1 MIKVCHIISGYHRTD
16 ARIFQRQC
24 KSLVNAGFEVSLLT
38 NDCKNE
44 EIIDGIK
51 IFTCRNKW
59 GNRLKIILFA
69 KKQFYEDAINVD
81 ADIYQLHSPEL
92 IGLGIELQKKNK
104 KVVYDAHEDLPKHIL
119 EKEWIPYFLRRPL
132 SFVIEKY
139 MNSMLF
145 KYDAIVSPHSHVV
158 DYLSKINPNV
168 SMIANFPLIQNRNQ
182 FTLEDYLGRGK
193 RMCYTGTVYSY
204 SNQEEI
210 LDAINNLD
218 GVSYHIPGYFNPEHL
233 KSLKKRDGFSKLR
246 FLGRLSSEE
255 MVIFYNQM
263 ALGVVIYNYMLNLGN
278 RLGSY
283 GTNKI
288 FEYMEA
294 GIPFICTDYI
304 LWKEIVEQN
313 NCGIC
318 VEPGNREQIE
328 NAIKFLIDNPLV
340 AYQMGQ
346 NGRNAVVKKY
356 NWRSQ
361 EKEYV
366 NLFNKLK
373 TENIN

>member
-1 MIKVCHIISGYHRTD
+1 MIKVCHVISGYHRTD
-16 ARIFQRQC
+16 VRIFQRQC
-24 KSLVNAGFEVSLLT
+24 KSLLNAGFEVSLLT
-38 NDCKNE
+38 NDCQNE
-44 EIIDGIK
+44 EEIDGIK
-51 IFTCRNKW
+51 VFVCKRKW
-59 GNRLKIILFA
+59 SSRLKIILFA
-69 KKQFYEDAINVD
+69 KYQFLEDALRVK

-92 IGLGIELQKKNK
+92 LGLGRALQKRGR

-119 EKEWIPYFLRRPL
+119 EKEWIPNFLRGPL
-132 SFVIEKY
+132 SFIIEKY
-139 MNSMLF
+139 MNIVLS

-158 DYLSKINPNV
+158 NYLSNINPNV
-168 SMIANFPLIQNRNQ
+168 KMIANFPLIKNRNQ

-193 RMCYTGTVYSY
+193 KLCYTGTVYSY

-210 LDAINNLD
+210 LNAISKIE
-218 GVSYHIPGYFNPEHL
+218 GVTYHIPGYINPEHL
-233 KSLKKRDGFSKLR
+233 KSLKISNGFSQLT

-255 MVIFYNQM
+255 MVTFYNQM
-263 ALGVVIYNYMLNLGN
+263 SLGVAIYNYMLNLGD

-318 VEPGNREQIE
+318 VEPGNRDQIE
-328 NAIKFLIDNPLV
+328 NAIKFLIDNPII

-346 NGRNAVVKKY
+346 NGRNAVVNKY

-366 NLFNKLK
+366 NLFNKL
-373 TENIN
+373 ENEK